1 MPLIGLFARG
11 DIWVGFPEYS
21 TSLTK
26 TRVAGAANMQITQ
39 LAAWNYIDCFM
50 MLKGAVNKDTAYK
63 FINIALATE
72 NQKLSTTHSLAFPV
86 KDAAIPAA
94 SPDLQYE
101 SAEQA
106 LKPAPMIPGVT
117 VETDGPDVP
126 FQDWVQAW
134 IEFKVT

>member
-1 MPLIGLFARG
+1 
-11 DIWVGFPEYS
+11 
-21 TSLTK
+21 
-26 TRVAGAANMQITQ
+26 MQITQ

-50 MLKGAVNKDTAYK
+50 MLKGAVNKDAAYK

-86 KDAAIPAA
+86 NGAAIPAA

-117 VETDGPDVP
+117 VETDGPDVS